1 MAMWTEQEV
10 RQLLAQ
16 FIGVN
21 KPTLLATVKSVDKIE
36 NICVVDDDGTEIP
49 GIRLRCI
56 TGENNGIVAYPKKG
70 AYVLCVKVEDT
81 EEWAVIKASE
91 YESIEMT
98 IESLVINGGD
108 NGGLVKID
116 AMIDWMQ
123 KVYADL
129 QTLKTELSTWTVAG
143 NGAPLALVFNPTAPN
158 PIKSDFEDTKIKH

>member
-1 MAMWTEQEV
+1 MAMWTEDEV
-10 RQLLAQ
+10 RRLLAQ

-21 KPTLLATVKSVDKIE
+21 KPTLLATVKSVDKSE
-36 NICVVDDDGTEIP
+36 NTCVIDDDGTELP

-81 EEWAVIKASE
+81 EEWSVIKASE

-98 IESLVINGGD
+98 IESLVINGGY

-123 KVYADL
+123 KVYSDL
-129 QTLKTELSTWTVAG
+129 QTLKTQLNTWPVAG
-143 NGAPLALVFNPTAPN
+143 NGAPLALIFNPTSPN